1 MTVVIIS
8 KSQWNVVT
16 RRNITS
22 ITLSSGTYTVTD
34 GTTATTYAA
43 ADYYIR
49 IMES

>member
-8 KSQWNVVT
+8 KIDWGVTTMRNVT
-16 RRNITS
+16 AIS
-22 ITLSSGTYTVTD
+22 LSSGTYTIT
-34 GTTATTYAA
+34 GSTTATYAA

>member
-1 MTVVIIS
+1 MTVVIIA
-8 KSQWNVVT
+8 KTAWNVVT

-22 ITLSSGTYTVTD
+22 ISLSGGTYTITD